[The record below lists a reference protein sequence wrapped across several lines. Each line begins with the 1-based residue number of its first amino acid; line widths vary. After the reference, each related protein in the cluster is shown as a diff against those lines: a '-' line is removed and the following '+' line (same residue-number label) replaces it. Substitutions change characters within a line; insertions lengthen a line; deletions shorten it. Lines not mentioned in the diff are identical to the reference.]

1 MWCQNCWSPP
11 YNLSGG
17 SGIKLWLHE
26 FAPDAALYPRRT
38 WRRKKE
44 GERRIFVRFTC
55 KSFKKNVGGAKK
67 KKERKIRLQVLHMK
81 ILFYITGMIL
91 VFQENEFCDE
101 RFFENGTKYF
111 CIHRCVS
118 SNWNLWGNR
127 IVIRIC
133 MNNFYYFEYFMLF
146 LMI

>member
-1 MWCQNCWSPP
+1 MPELLKPP
-11 YNLSGG
+11 PIIFLEGVGLNFDFTSLLPTLRFIRGG
-17 SGIKLWLHE
+17 LGGG
-26 FAPDAALYPRRT
+26 
-38 WRRKKE
+38 KKK
-44 GERRIFVRFTC
+44 GNGGFLFGLLV
-55 KSFKKNVGGAKK
+55 KVLKKTLVEQKR

-111 CIHRCVS
+111 CIHRRVS

-133 MNNFYYFEYFMLF
+133 TNNFYYFEYFMLF